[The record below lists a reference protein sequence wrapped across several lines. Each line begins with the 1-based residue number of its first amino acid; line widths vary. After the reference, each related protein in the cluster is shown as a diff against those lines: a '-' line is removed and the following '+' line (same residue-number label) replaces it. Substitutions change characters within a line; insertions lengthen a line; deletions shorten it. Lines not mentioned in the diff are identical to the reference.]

1 MPTFAA
7 GHSLALFNALTSPRF
22 TLPDPPAPPQSR
34 RKSTPPVAPLDRSL
48 ASSRPCNARKPPG
61 HRQIPI
67 DRTARTA
74 EYKRPAVSSPEAC
87 RTPAGRGQAPHP
99 SVSGRC
105 PTTLNTS
112 RRKSAAGATSAFRG
126 IADEIRQKAD
136 VRALTSG
143 AEGRADHLGGTSG
156 RGIVATRRHP
166 ANLAP
171 HRFFR
176 SVLVIS
182 AAREGRR

>member
-87 RTPAGRGQAPHP
+87 PTPPDRVCRNPMHPAGVRQPFTTTEVSDGPENVRSWGQ
-99 SVSGRC
+99 SG
-105 PTTLNTS
+105 S
-112 RRKSAAGATSAFRG
+112 RFRTAGGLLLAISRLSRPRNS
-126 IADEIRQKAD
+126 DR
-136 VRALTSG
+136 
-143 AEGRADHLGGTSG
+143 
-156 RGIVATRRHP
+156 
-166 ANLAP
+166 NLAHRDAGGGSRPP
-171 HRFFR
+171 HQERTYER
-176 SVLVIS
+176 
-182 AAREGRR
+182 A